1 MKTSIILT
9 LLHYV
14 CIIYSL
20 LQFVHASLYFTFQ
33 DDPPK
38 LCILSETCF
47 ETCTSLSEHISR
59 FTINNLKTMV
69 YFQLLWSH
77 TLPIFFSFHYSH
89 LVLDI
94 QRNILF
100 GKLLPIWK
108 MIGWGVIGERSCTRW
123 LNGRNSRSTL
133 NIIWNDYVTAI
144 AR

>member
-14 CIIYSL
+14 CIIYYL

-33 DDPPK
+33 YDPPK

-77 TLPIFFSFHYSH
+77 TLPIFFFFFFSLFSFSPWYPKKHIVRKIVGN
-89 LVLDI
+89 LKNDWTR
-94 QRNILF
+94 RNR
-100 GKLLPIWK
+100 WK
-108 MIGWGVIGERSCTRW
+108 IVRQKIKRKK
-123 LNGRNSRSTL
+123 
-133 NIIWNDYVTAI
+133 
-144 AR
+144 